1 MEVSLQVA
9 NCLGGFDQ
17 EEIPSQPPENLPLL
31 EVFQEV
37 FPAPG
42 SFVDVDA
49 LFIQHHLGPFVPRL
63 KAMFLDGLDPETCW
77 FVDIPYSTCEA
88 ARSGILQ
95 LGCPRGQAT
104 TAFSDPLSEYSKEQA
119 LRVAF
124 IVQRIA
130 ERKKKDRLLVVDDGA
145 YFARHLWSLSLH
157 QPELLEAF
165 KNTCV
170 IEQTTRGHRFLVSHE
185 GQKIIET
192 CNLSVVSIARCHT
205 KCNLEGYFIG
215 AAVARALKTALGI
228 DRMANLQNIAVI
240 GYGTVGRATVA
251 ELVKRA
257 AQAEVDIVDVSSEA
271 RKAAEKM
278 GSRCRPV
285 PALPGDRRYDLVAGC
300 TGYGSFELGQ
310 RRLLRDG
317 AILASGSSA
326 AIEFNRPGFVELA
339 DRYPDDEIEIIDREG
354 TVNRGIHATVTI
366 AQEGGKKFSFL
377 NAGFPVNF
385 NGAMECLPA
394 RMIQPTHCLLYAAA
408 RQVLQD
414 QRPGLTAIE
423 SAVDHW
429 IYENAIKM
437 L

>member
-1 MEVSLQVA
+1 M
-9 NCLGGFDQ
+9 
-17 EEIPSQPPENLPLL
+17 
-31 EVFQEV
+31 
-37 FPAPG
+37 
-42 SFVDVDA
+42 
-49 LFIQHHLGPFVPRL
+49 
-63 KAMFLDGLDPETCW
+63 
-77 FVDIPYSTCEA
+77 
-88 ARSGILQ
+88 
-95 LGCPRGQAT
+95 
-104 TAFSDPLSEYSKEQA
+104 
-119 LRVAF
+119 
-124 IVQRIA
+124 VQRIA
-130 ERKKKDRLLVVDDGA
+130 ERKKKGCLLVVDDGA
-145 YFARHLWSLSLH
+145 YFTKHLWSLSLH
-157 QPELLEAF
+157 QPELLKVF
-165 KNTCV
+165 QNTCI

-215 AAVARALKTALGI
+215 AAVARALKTALGV
-228 DRMANLQNIAVI
+228 DRMANLESIAVI

-257 AQAEVDIVDVSSEA
+257 PQARVDIVDVSSEA
-271 RKAAEKM
+271 RKAAKKM
-278 GSRCRPV
+278 GSKCRPV
-285 PALPGDRRYDLVAGC
+285 PVLPGDRRYDLVAGC

-339 DRYPDDEIEIIDREG
+339 ERYPDDEIEIIDREG
-354 TVNRGIHATVTI
+354 TIKKGIHATVTI

-394 RMIQPTHCLLYAAA
+394 RMIQPTHCLLYTAA

-414 QRPGLTAIE
+414 KRPGLTAIE